1 MKREPKRFDMLKKP
15 TNTRLWARLIMWT
28 IAPFW
33 CWFSKARVKT
43 QKEVRKIKGPYLIL
57 STHQSYIDFP
67 MLLTAIYP
75 RMTNWVIAIDEF
87 RHGGEWVM
95 RGIGGIPKRKFQ
107 HDICTVKFM
116 LESIKKKKRMITF
129 YPEAR
134 FELAGVNER
143 LDKALGKLCKQ
154 AKVPV
159 CVFKANGNFIDS
171 PQWSK
176 HPYRRVRKEGH
187 LFMIANQQEVETLS
201 ADVLQ
206 ERIEKAFV
214 KDDYKWVVE
223 NNVHTKCKQRAD
235 GLYRILYKCPHCGK
249 EFEMESAGI
258 HLWCN
263 ACGSK
268 WEMDTLFRLHGLNTD
283 KGFTIVS
290 DWYRWEREEV
300 RKEVRSGNYK
310 FTDQVRIEDFHS
322 IKLGCIDVGNGTL
335 VQDKNG
341 FTVTGTVEGKPFVF
355 EKPLSTMY
363 SVHVEYNF
371 LGRGDAIDLAN
382 TDRTYFMYPLTAKN
396 NMTKV
401 HFAQEELYDYY
412 VVEKADK

>member
-1 MKREPKRFDMLKKP
+1 M
-15 TNTRLWARLIMWT
+15 
-28 IAPFW
+28 
-33 CWFSKARVKT
+33 V
-43 QKEVRKIKGPYLIL
+43 
-57 STHQSYIDFP
+57 
-67 MLLTAIYP
+67 
-75 RMTNWVIAIDEF
+75 
-87 RHGGEWVM
+87 
-95 RGIGGIPKRKFQ
+95 
-107 HDICTVKFM
+107 
-116 LESIKKKKRMITF
+116 
-129 YPEAR
+129 
-134 FELAGVNER
+134 
-143 LDKALGKLCKQ
+143 
-154 AKVPV
+154 
-159 CVFKANGNFIDS
+159 
-171 PQWSK
+171 
-176 HPYRRVRKEGH
+176 
-187 LFMIANQQEVETLS
+187 ANQQEVETLS

-268 WEMDTLFRLHGLNTD
+268 WEMDTLSRLHGLNTD
-283 KGFTIVS
+283 KGFSHVP

-322 IKLGCIDVGNGTL
+322 IKLGCVDVGNGTI